1 MISVV
6 SVPRCGL
13 FTARVLAVLVA
24 VAAWVLPV
32 AAEPCADPLKPML
45 RAELFFGRT
54 IGDRFGVTDRLWQIY
69 VDRELTPRFP
79 EGFTVIDGRGQWREE
94 DAVMREASKI
104 VIMVAP
110 DSAELRT
117 RIASAMNAYIKQF
130 KQKSVG
136 LVTQAVCAA
145 F

>member
-1 MISVV
+1 MVTVV
-6 SVPRCGL
+6 SVPKCVLRIL
-13 FTARVLAVLVA
+13 VVLAVA
-24 VAAWVLPV
+24 VAWVLPA

-79 EGFTVIDGRGQWREE
+79 EGFTVVDGRGQWRED

-104 VIMVAP
+104 VIVVAP
-110 DSAELRT
+110 DSADVRT
-117 RIASAMNAYIKQF
+117 RIATAMNAYIKQF

>member
-1 MISVV
+1 MGTIV
-6 SVPRCGL
+6 SRPKFC
-13 FTARVLAVLVA
+13 FAAARILAFLTVA
-24 VAAWVLPV
+24 CFAFPT

-54 IGDRFGVTDRLWQIY
+54 IGDRFGVTDRLWQLY
-69 VDRELTPRFP
+69 VDRELAPRFP
-79 EGFTVIDGRGQWREE
+79 EGFTVLDGRGQWRED

-110 DSAELRT
+110 DNADVRT

>member
-1 MISVV
+1 MV
-6 SVPRCGL
+6 SVISGPKGGL
-13 FTARVLAVLVA
+13 ALRVLIVL
-24 VAAWVLPV
+24 AASVCWVLPA

-79 EGFTVIDGRGQWREE
+79 DGFTVIDGKGQWRE
-94 DAVMREASKI
+94 DDVVMREASKV

-117 RIASAMNAYIKQF
+117 RIATAMNAYIKQF
-130 KQKSVG
+130 RQKSVG

>member
-1 MISVV
+1 MGTIV
-6 SVPRCGL
+6 SGPKGCL
-13 FTARVLAVLVA
+13 VLARALA
-24 VAAWVLPV
+24 LLTFAAWALPA

-79 EGFTVIDGRGQWREE
+79 EGFTVIDGRGQWRED

-104 VIMVAP
+104 VIMVMP
-110 DSAELRT
+110 DSADART
-117 RIASAMNAYIKQF
+117 RIATAMNAYIKQF
-130 KQKSVG
+130 RQKSVG
-136 LVTQAVCAA
+136 LVTQTVCAA

>member
-1 MISVV
+1 MV
-6 SVPRCGL
+6 SVISGPKGGL
-13 FTARVLAVLVA
+13 AVRALIVLAA
-24 VAAWVLPV
+24 SICWVMPA
-32 AAEPCADPLKPML
+32 AAETCADPLKPML

-79 EGFTVIDGRGQWREE
+79 EGFTVVDGKGQWRED
-94 DAVMREASKI
+94 DAIMREASKI
-104 VIMVAP
+104 VIVVTA
-110 DSAELRT
+110 DSAEVRT
-117 RIASAMNAYIKQF
+117 RIAAAMNAYIKQF
-130 KQKSVG
+130 RQKSVG

>member
-1 MISVV
+1 MV
-6 SVPRCGL
+6 SVISGPKGSLVVRAL
-13 FTARVLAVLVA
+13 IVLAA
-24 VAAWVLPV
+24 VICWVMPA
-32 AAEPCADPLKPML
+32 AAETCADPLKPML

-79 EGFTVIDGRGQWREE
+79 EGFTVVDGRGQWREG

-104 VIMVAP
+104 VIVVTP
-110 DSAELRT
+110 DSAEVRT
-117 RIASAMNAYIKQF
+117 RIAAAVNAYIKQF
-130 KQKSVG
+130 RQKSVG